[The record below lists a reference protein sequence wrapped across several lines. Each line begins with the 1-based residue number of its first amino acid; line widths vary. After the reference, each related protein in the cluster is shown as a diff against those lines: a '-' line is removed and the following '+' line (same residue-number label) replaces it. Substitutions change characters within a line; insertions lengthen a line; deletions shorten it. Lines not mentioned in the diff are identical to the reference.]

1 MTSQQSGQHS
11 STASVAA
18 AVERLSQA
26 QATGVPC
33 APVRDL
39 IGTDD
44 LDAAYAVQQGLVQ
57 ARIAGGARV
66 VGRKIGAT
74 SKAVQDQLGVDQP
87 DFGYLLDDM
96 DVSPRG
102 GDEPISMRTLLQ
114 PRVEAEVAF
123 VLARDLDLAEDELT
137 IDAVRAAVEVALPA
151 LEIVDSRID
160 KWAIGFTDTVADNAS
175 SGLFVVGTD
184 GRKLDAVEPRD
195 VDRGA
200 HRLEG
205 DRVLGEVEVGTEHE
219 RDLTLDP
226 WLQQGAHRDRVV
238 GGDVHVV
245 EQVAEVRLVDPELV
259 LHGLRRGADL
269 AAHHACSPGDPG
281 LHEAL
286 LHGVRRVQVVG
297 ADQVAHGRTRDTGRL
312 GLGESLDGGPDRG
325 RARVLGGHVTDS
337 RTCYSFS
344 P

>member
-1 MTSQQSGQHS
+1 VTSQQSGQHS

-184 GRKLDAVEPRD
+184 GRALSELEPRD
-195 VDRGA
+195 VEMSLTINGEERSAGTGA
-200 HRLEG
+200 ACLGDPLEALRWLAVQAARFGDPLRAGHLILSGALGPFVPFAPG
-205 DRVLGEVEVGTEHE
+205 DRV
-219 RDLTLDP
+219 
-226 WLQQGAHRDRVV
+226 
-238 GGDVHVV
+238 
-245 EQVAEVRLVDPELV
+245 VATISGFAPL
-259 LHGLRRGADL
+259 
-269 AAHHACSPGDPG
+269 S
-281 LHEAL
+281 
-286 LHGVRRVQVVG
+286 
-297 ADQVAHGRTRDTGRL
+297 
-312 GLGESLDGGPDRG
+312 
-325 RARVLGGHVTDS
+325 VT
-337 RTCYSFS
+337 FKE
-344 P
+344 